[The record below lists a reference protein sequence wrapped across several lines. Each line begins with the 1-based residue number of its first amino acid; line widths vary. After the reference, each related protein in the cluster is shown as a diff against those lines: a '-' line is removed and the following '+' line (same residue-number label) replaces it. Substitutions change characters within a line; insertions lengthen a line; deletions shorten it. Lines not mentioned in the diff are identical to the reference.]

1 MASSLAAQLAQI
13 AATSTHQLDLKAQR
27 AAHSQSLI
35 FEKKIA
41 GSQDFD
47 TIFQVCHEGF
57 QELCS
62 LDSRFLSFRRNIFSD
77 QSKTEDRGQMTT
89 SQNKE
94 LDSVL
99 EDFLS
104 LVGGRLLLTPAVK
117 AVDWLIRRFRV
128 HEYNTSF
135 LLLTFLPYHTTPL
148 FLNLL
153 SILPEDLTQTFKV
166 FLPYKRSM
174 TLPPRQVI
182 VQSASTNK
190 SFFLALNN
198 YVLQVSKSQAHY
210 QGLVSFWAGITTEAL
225 ANMLDSAKSGRME
238 IERRNKEDVLIRILP
253 VLNDAF
259 MLRKAP
265 QLVVGCYML
274 CVVLANK
281 ACLEDHVL
289 DNLMEAVTGSWTQTN
304 FVSGITC
311 LSVLSQQK
319 HEKSLPSKVVK
330 AVLRLDNV
338 IEVFEEL
345 SGRYAVTGLIIGLIR
360 SCVQEN
366 GKRSD
371 PARIPFVGQ
380 LIQRA
385 ILSDSETIE
394 ALTILLQAFSDLQR
408 QGLVA
413 DGMGKQ
419 LSDLLLQFNESD
431 TLAPLL
437 RKAIE
442 NAGVDITQ
450 LEMTLE
456 TVLQADIMPMEIED
470 ADLLDFI
477 SSSQTQDA
485 FAVALEPLS
494 QAAITESSF
503 LAPGSSLLFDQ
514 LAEAFIH
521 GASTKDR
528 VSRFIKLPV
537 LRPDK
542 PLDDPLYLSF
552 FIRFFSGPYPVTART
567 VAISIVSSCIT
578 AMADKSADMQGILPY
593 IISALAD
600 PSERVRREAAAL
612 LSLIDRLASKC
623 KDNDDSN
630 AQIWGRGCLYGQN
643 ERSESVQFLPIKDI
657 YKIIHHAL
665 MPALEEYVLDP
676 DQVGRTLTQVI
687 RGPRAQDDSDR
698 TRSES
703 TGVEFKKPLRRDLF
717 LFLCSHA
724 SKTALYTVKLRLLKF
739 LNKVGK
745 IGSLNRTEALRQ
757 VFDQWR
763 LLSLEHLQR
772 IEDGERISINEL
784 EDQVLSIIYP
794 KDMDAV
800 DLLFSSLTSNSRS
813 NRESFLTAGFN
824 RLKEVWPSLEE
835 THELSLANRLL
846 QISLSLENGKLAG
859 AAKGLLRSVDLSG
872 PVILEFLNKISASVP
887 DLGSRGPPSKKRRTS
902 QNNMVPMSS
911 IDKETDSV
919 LQKMTFILE
928 LIDSSHSENHPELI
942 SGLFQT
948 LTIIHHLKLQ
958 TRSEMS
964 YLLSL
969 NLGILLSIVNKWKGM
984 PTRKI
989 NTSSIRADLIIDCVR
1004 TSESPQVQNTA
1015 LLLVAGLATVA
1026 PELVL
1031 HSVMPIFTFMGSSV
1045 LRKDD
1050 EYSALVIDQTIDQVV
1065 PPLVQSLRNQ
1075 KRDVVSGTSEL
1086 LLSFTTAFEH
1096 IPSYRRLRLFE
1107 ALITKLGPEDFLFA
1121 VFAMFANRYSMD
1133 KDVLATMTALASDC
1147 NAELQLITYARYLN
1161 LVKDALQPKP
1171 TLAKTLLGVGSED
1184 GRDPQKI
1191 AVDLLQA
1198 LSHLLKFTSLRTKMS
1213 ECFDSG
1219 TEQQVDKAHGLF
1231 SAILEQT
1238 LALSESVRT
1247 VKPVNSACGET
1258 LGTLLGTLSLVDFVD
1273 TIEVLLQRPSDD
1285 LRRKVIKLLEN
1296 RLDSSN
1302 DRDKASQARVL
1313 SFLTVLINI
1322 LETSPDILLKHAA
1335 VACIEK
1341 IGEKYGKKDPSQ
1353 VLAAAKVIS
1362 GEHCLGQPD
1371 RRIRVMG
1378 LLCLA
1383 SMSEIL
1389 GEGIIP
1395 TLPEALPRAFD
1406 LLRDTLGASDD
1417 DSQLHDAVYSLIS
1430 ALLIHV
1436 PWMISGEYLDNIL
1449 QLSFIS
1455 SNTDLGEGSD
1465 ENRLEAL
1472 QLLAKRVDV
1481 KEAFAG
1487 VERNWDSAVTQ
1498 GSRAV
1503 QEALD
1508 VVRTAIE
1515 KHAKSATVKN
1525 VSVLMKLLRKAF
1537 DLRRLQ
1543 LSPLNDGGFDE
1554 AEVDEIES
1562 QANDVAVRMIYKLND
1577 TVFRPLFIDLTAWA
1591 VSGLGKK
1598 DTTGRVARL
1607 TTFYRFLE
1615 SFFGTLK
1622 SIVTGYSS
1630 YIIESAVEVLKF
1642 SRCNDKATK
1651 TLWLAV
1657 LRMLRNSFGHDQDEF
1672 WQSPTHLASISEP
1685 LIKQLSMATNSPT
1698 LDLVAAEAIPTIV
1711 ELAVAADSPDNH
1723 KELNTVIMKF
1733 MRAGHGNARGADNP
1747 YTRLAAVKCEQQLTE
1762 RLGEEWLA
1770 LLPEM
1775 LPYISEL
1782 LEDDDE
1788 NVEREVRR
1796 WVLSIEDIL
1805 GEKLDDMLT

>member
-104 LVGGRLLLTPAVK
+104 LVGARLLLTPAVK

-148 FLNLL
+148 FLNFL

-190 SFFLALNN
+190 SFFSALNN

-238 IERRNKEDVLIRILP
+238 IETRNKEDVLIRILP

-281 ACLEDHVL
+281 ASLEDHVL

-552 FIRFFSGPYPVTART
+552 FIRFFSGPSPVTART

-612 LSLIDRLASKC
+612 LSLIDRLPQNARTTMILMLKFGVAVPLWSK
-623 KDNDDSN
+623 
-630 AQIWGRGCLYGQN
+630 RT
-643 ERSESVQFLPIKDI
+643 DI

-687 RGPRAQDDSDR
+687 RGPRSQDDSDR

-745 IGSLNRTEALRQ
+745 IGSLNCTEALRQ

-772 IEDGERISINEL
+772 IEDGERISTNEL

-911 IDKETDSV
+911 MDKETDSV

-1147 NAELQLITYARYLN
+1147 NAEYSSLYLN
-1161 LVKDALQPKP
+1161 LVKDTLQPKP

-1231 SAILEQT
+1231 STILEQT

-1258 LGTLLGTLSLVDFVD
+1258 LVDFVD

-1335 VACIEK
+1335 VARIEK

-1395 TLPEALPRAFD
+1395 TLPEALPRAID
-1406 LLRDTLGASDD
+1406 LLRDTLAASDD

-1455 SNTDLGEGSD
+1455 SNTDLAEGSD

-1525 VSVLMKLLRKAF
+1525 VSVLMKLLCKAF

-1562 QANDVAVRMIYKLND
+1562 RANDVAVRMIYKLND

-1630 YIIESAVEVLKF
+1630 YIIESAVKVLKF
-1642 SRCNDKATK
+1642 SRCTDKATK

-1657 LRMLRNSFGHDQDEF
+1657 LRMLRIHLDTIKMVWPIRTFSSFFKKF